1 MEGARS
7 AEKAM
12 DGRTTLALA
21 RPTEEAAPELDL
33 KTLRAVPPLK
43 ILRHDNLAFLL
54 ATFGSVLFA
63 FAVVIWITGSAPGGR
78 GRPSRDVSPAEARA
92 FLLFTGTLM
101 ASLCSLSALRVWRIH
116 RLFQVGEL
124 VRASVEKV
132 SHAKGYSHVWLDYR
146 HRGTHCTLH
155 RSIRKS
161 TRAETLAAGDTLAI
175 LVDPGRSRR
184 LVLAELHDR

>member
-1 MEGARS
+1 
-7 AEKAM
+7 M

-21 RPTEEAAPELDL
+21 RPTEEASAPELDL
-33 KTLRAVPPLK
+33 ETLRAVPLRR

-54 ATFGSVLFA
+54 ASFGSVLFA

-78 GRPSRDVSPAEARA
+78 GRPSRDVSPAEAHA

-101 ASLCSLSALRVWRIH
+101 TGLCSLAALRVWRIR
-116 RLFQVGEL
+116 RLFQLGEL
-124 VRASVEKV
+124 VRASVSKV

-146 HRGTHCTLH
+146 HRGTHCTLRRGIR
-155 RSIRKS
+155 RSA
-161 TRAETLAAGDTLAI
+161 RAEALAAGDVLAI
-175 LVDPGRSRR
+175 LVDPERSRR